1 MHPRPT
7 PTISTTS
14 RRRDRCAIGPSYP
27 RRGPRRLTERR
38 RSATLPAVPVRV
50 EMNEAAATE
59 FAEVARSWWVLALL
73 GLLGVAAGIIVL
85 AVPSISLATLAVLT
99 GIFLLIDGIVEVTSA
114 LIDAEENQALMAIFG
129 VITAVVGVILI
140 RHPTHALTAI
150 ALLVGLWLLVTGLL
164 RLIRTFGQQ
173 GGRGPSFALAALEML
188 AGIVIVSSPG
198 IGVTTLALFIGI
210 AFIIRGV
217 MLAAAGWALRKL
229 GREASSAEAGTD

>member
-1 MHPRPT
+1 M
-7 PTISTTS
+7 
-14 RRRDRCAIGPSYP
+14 
-27 RRGPRRLTERR
+27 
-38 RSATLPAVPVRV
+38 PVRV

-59 FAEVARSWWVLALL
+59 FAEVARAWWVLALL
-73 GLLGVAAGIIVL
+73 GLLGVVAGIIVL

-173 GGRGPSFALAALEML
+173 GGRGPSFALAALEMV

-217 MLAAAGWALRKL
+217 MLAAAGWALRKV
-229 GREASSAEAGTD
+229 GREASSAGGGTD